1 MGIDYQAIGVRIRRL
16 RKAKGLTQQTL
27 AELSEQ
33 EPSNISHIERGATK
47 LSLPTLVHIANA
59 LGVTADQLLCDSVAA
74 SGAVYQQEL
83 TALLSDCSH
92 WELRLITET
101 IRTLKEGLRQAT
113 FGEGEG
119 GRGS

>member
-1 MGIDYQAIGVRIRRL
+1 MGIDSQAIGVRIRRL

-101 IRTLKEGLRQAT
+101 IRTLKEGLRQAP

>member
-27 AELSEQ
+27 AQLSEQ
-33 EPSNISHIERGATK
+33 EPSNISHIEPGATK

-101 IRTLKEGLRQAT
+101 IRTLKEGLRQAP